1 MMLVEGDGG
10 AACERRTNK
19 VGFFFLSLKIAV
31 KPKHLSVG
39 GTSMQLEDSHTSC
52 TGILHRNPASTV
64 GFLRV
69 SHEEQKQAEA
79 LAEYLCTALKKRL

>member
-19 VGFFFLSLKIAV
+19 VDFFLSLKIAV

-52 TGILHRNPASTV
+52 TGILHRNPAA
-64 GFLRV
+64 
-69 SHEEQKQAEA
+69 SHLQSDF
-79 LAEYLCTALKKRL
+79 